1 MAWPISLCADPPP
14 ARLVPWLAARAS
26 RPVSLPV

>member
-14 ARLVPWLAARAS
+14 ARLVPCLPPVPPGPS
-26 RPVSLPV
+26 RYP